1 MANQDAAFG
10 LRPLKSVGQAD
21 DSTVMSSHKIDAGDA
36 STIFQGSPVIAAAG
50 YIDASTA
57 GAVPNM
63 GAFWGCFY
71 NDPTTLKPTF
81 KNYYPGSITPPASAD
96 IEAFVYDNPN
106 QMFEVQSDNTGASA
120 LADVFSN
127 ADWVSSSIAS
137 GSTLNGVSSAELDDS
152 TIAAASDAA
161 AQLLIIGP
169 SRDPKNNDVT
179 STDGYVN
186 WRVLVNMHLFGH
198 GVGTVGA
205 G

>member
-21 DSTVMSSHKIDAGDA
+21 DSTGMSSHAIDAAYGTA
-36 STIFQGSPVIAAAG
+36 IYQGSPVVAAAG
-50 YIDASTA
+50 YIAISTA

-71 NDPTTLKPTF
+71 VDPTTLKPTF
-81 KNYYPGSITPPASAD
+81 KNYYPGSITPPSSKD

-106 QMFEVQSDNTGASA
+106 QMFEIQSDNDGAST

-127 ADWVSSSIAS
+127 ADFVNFS
-137 GSTLNGVSSAELDDS
+137 GSTTNGVSNSELDDS
-152 TIAAASDAA
+152 TIAASSDVA
-161 AQLLIIGP
+161 AQLLIIGT

-179 STDGYVN
+179 DTGGNVN
-186 WRVLVNMHLFGH
+186 WRVLVNQHLFGN
-198 GVGTVGA
+198 GAGAVGA

>member
-21 DSTVMSSHKIDAGDA
+21 DSTGMSSHSIDAGDA
-36 STIFQGSPVIAAAG
+36 SVIYQGSPVIAAAG
-50 YIDASTA
+50 YVDIATA

-71 NDPTTLKPTF
+71 NDPTTLKPAF

-106 QMFEVQSDNTGASA
+106 QMFEIQSDATGASE
-120 LADVFSN
+120 LADVLSN
-127 ADWVSSSIAS
+127 ADMVNFG
-137 GSTLNGVSSAELDDS
+137 GSTLNGVSNTELDDS
-152 TIAAASDAA
+152 TIAASSDAA
-161 AQLLIIGP
+161 AQLLIIGT

-179 STDGYVN
+179 DAGGNVN

-205 G
+205 NS

>member
-10 LRPLKSVGQAD
+10 LRPLKSVGQGD
-21 DSTVMSSHKIDAGDA
+21 DSTGMSSHAIDAAYGTA
-36 STIFQGSPVIAAAG
+36 IYQGSPVVAAAG
-50 YIDASTA
+50 YITISTA

-71 NDPTTLKPTF
+71 VDPTTLKPTF
-81 KNYYPGSITPPASAD
+81 KNYYPGSITPPSSKD

-106 QMFEVQSDNTGASA
+106 QMFEIQSDNDGAST
-120 LADVFSN
+120 LADIFSN
-127 ADWVSSSIAS
+127 ADLVNFG
-137 GSTLNGVSSAELDDS
+137 GSTLNGVSNSELDDS
-152 TIAAASDAA
+152 TIAASSDVA
-161 AQLLIIGP
+161 AQLLIIGT

-179 STDGYVN
+179 DTGGN
-186 WRVLVNMHLFGH
+186 VLVNMHLFGH

>member
-21 DSTVMSSHKIDAGDA
+21 DSTGMSSHKIDAGDA
-36 STIFQGSPVIAAAG
+36 SVLYQGSPVIAAAG
-50 YIDASTA
+50 YVDIATA

-106 QMFEVQSDNTGASA
+106 QMFEIQSDATGASE

-127 ADWVSSSIAS
+127 ADMVNFG
-137 GSTLNGVSSAELDDS
+137 GSTTNGVSNTELDDS
-152 TIAAASDAA
+152 TIKASSDVA

-179 STDGYVN
+179 STGGNVN

-205 G
+205 NS

>member
-10 LRPLKSVGQAD
+10 LRPLKMSGQGD
-21 DSTVMSSHKIDAGDA
+21 DSTGMSSHFIDAGDA

-50 YIDASTA
+50 YVDISTA
-57 GAVPNM
+57 GAVPNT

-81 KNYYPGSITPPASAD
+81 KNYYPGSITPPGSKD

-106 QMFEVQSDNTGASA
+106 QMFEIQSDNDGASA

-127 ADWVSSSIAS
+127 ADLINFG
-137 GSTLNGVSSAELDDS
+137 GSTLNGVSTAELDDS

-161 AQLLIIGP
+161 AQVLIIGI
-169 SRDPKNNDVT
+169 SRDPKNNDIT
-179 STDGYVN
+179 AANVN
-186 WRVLVNMHLFGH
+186 WRVLINQHLFGH
-198 GVGTVGA
+198 GAGAVGA

>member
-10 LRPLKSVGQAD
+10 LRPLKSVGQGD
-21 DSTVMSSHKIDAGDA
+21 DSTGMSSHTIVAGDA

-50 YIDASTA
+50 YVDASTA

-106 QMFEVQSDNTGASA
+106 QMFEIQSDATGASE
-120 LADVFSN
+120 LADVLSN
-127 ADWVSSSIAS
+127 ADMVNFG
-137 GSTLNGVSSAELDDS
+137 GSTTNGVSNTELDDS
-152 TIAAASDAA
+152 TIKASSDAA

-179 STDGYVN
+179 STGGNVN
-186 WRVLVNMHLFGH
+186 WRVLVNQHLFGH
-198 GVGTVGA
+198 GAGTVGA
-205 G
+205 NP

>member
-10 LRPLKSVGQAD
+10 LRPLKSVGQGD
-21 DSTVMSSHKIDAGDA
+21 DSTGMSSHAIDAAYGTA
-36 STIFQGSPVIAAAG
+36 IYQGSPVVAAAG
-50 YIDASTA
+50 YIAISTA

-71 NDPTTLKPTF
+71 VDPTTLKPTF
-81 KNYYPGSITPPASAD
+81 KNYYPGSITPPSSKD

-106 QMFEVQSDNTGASA
+106 QMFEIQSDNDGAST
-120 LADVFSN
+120 LADIFSN
-127 ADWVSSSIAS
+127 ADLVNFG
-137 GSTLNGVSSAELDDS
+137 GSTLNGVSNSELDDS
-152 TIAAASDAA
+152 TIAASSDAA
-161 AQLLIIGP
+161 AQLLIIGT

-179 STDGYVN
+179 DTGGNVN

>member
-10 LRPLKSVGQAD
+10 LRPLKSVGQGD
-21 DSTVMSSHKIDAGDA
+21 DSTGMSSHAIDAAYGTA
-36 STIFQGSPVIAAAG
+36 IYQGSPVVAAAG
-50 YIDASTA
+50 YIAISTA

-71 NDPTTLKPTF
+71 VDPTTLKPTF
-81 KNYYPGSITPPASAD
+81 KNYYPGSITPPSSKD

-106 QMFEVQSDNTGASA
+106 QMFEIQSDNDGAST

-127 ADWVSSSIAS
+127 ADFVNFG
-137 GSTLNGVSSAELDDS
+137 GSTLNGVSNSELDDS
-152 TIAAASDAA
+152 TIAASSDIA
-161 AQLLIIGP
+161 AQLLIIGV

-179 STDGYVN
+179 DTGGNVN

>member
-21 DSTVMSSHKIDAGDA
+21 DSTGMSSHKIDAGDA
-36 STIFQGSPVIAAAG
+36 SVLYQGSPVIAAAG
-50 YIDASTA
+50 YVDIATA

-106 QMFEVQSDNTGASA
+106 QMFEIQSDATGASE
-120 LADVFSN
+120 LADVLSN
-127 ADWVSSSIAS
+127 ADMVNFG
-137 GSTLNGVSSAELDDS
+137 GSTTNGVSNTELDNS
-152 TIAAASDAA
+152 TIKASSDVA

-179 STDGYVN
+179 STGGNVN

-205 G
+205 NP

>member
-10 LRPLKSVGQAD
+10 LRPLKSVGQGD
-21 DSTVMSSHKIDAGDA
+21 DSTGMSSHFIDAGDA

-81 KNYYPGSITPPASAD
+81 KNYYPGSITPPSSKD

-106 QMFEVQSDNTGASA
+106 QMFEIQSDNDGAST
-120 LADVFSN
+120 LADIFSN
-127 ADWVSSSIAS
+127 ADLVNFG
-137 GSTLNGVSSAELDDS
+137 GSTLNGVSNSELDDS
-152 TIAAASDAA
+152 TIAASSDAA
-161 AQLLIIGP
+161 AQVLIIGT

-179 STDGYVN
+179 DTGGNVN

>member
-1 MANQDAAFG
+1 MANQNAPFG
-10 LRPLKSVGQAD
+10 LRPLKSVGQGD
-21 DSTVMSSHKIDAGDA
+21 DSTGMSSHSIDAGDA
-36 STIFQGSPVIAAAG
+36 SILFQGSPAIAAAG
-50 YIDASTA
+50 YVDIATA

-71 NDPTTLKPTF
+71 VDPTTLKPTF
-81 KNYYPGSITPPASAD
+81 KNYYPGSITPPSSKD

-106 QMFEVQSDNTGASA
+106 QMFEIQSDNDGAST

-127 ADWVSSSIAS
+127 ADMVNFS
-137 GSTLNGVSSAELDDS
+137 GSTTNGVSNSELDDS

-179 STDGYVN
+179 DTGGNVN
-186 WRVLVNMHLFGH
+186 WRVLVNQHLFGN
-198 GVGTVGA
+198 GAGAVGA

>member
-10 LRPLKSVGQAD
+10 LRPLKSVGQGD
-21 DSTVMSSHKIDAGDA
+21 DSTGMSSHAIDAAYGTA
-36 STIFQGSPVIAAAG
+36 IYQGSPVVAAAG
-50 YIDASTA
+50 YITISTA

-71 NDPTTLKPTF
+71 VDPTTLKPTF
-81 KNYYPGSITPPASAD
+81 KNYYPGSITPPSSKD

-106 QMFEVQSDNTGASA
+106 QMFEIQSDNDGAST
-120 LADVFSN
+120 LADIFSN
-127 ADWVSSSIAS
+127 ADLVNFG
-137 GSTLNGVSSAELDDS
+137 GSTLNGVSNSELDDS
-152 TIAAASDAA
+152 TIAASSDAA
-161 AQLLIIGP
+161 AQLLIIGT

-179 STDGYVN
+179 DTGGNVN

-205 G
+205 N